1 MDIKPLVD
9 IDGYETP
16 VVVTSEDDL
25 PNCTF
30 DFYASF
36 SFHKTPKQAIGIL
49 RRTWKNESIKD
60 IARVHV
66 VETDSGKWFAQ
77 LENVKD
83 FSFWKQSH

>member
-1 MDIKPLVD
+1 MGIKPLVD
-9 IDGYETP
+9 INGYETP
-16 VVVTSEDDL
+16 VVVTSEDEL

-66 VETDSGKWFAQ
+66 VETESGEWFAQ
-77 LENVKD
+77 LETIFDIK
-83 FSFWKQSH
+83 

>member
-1 MDIKPLVD
+1 MEIKPLVD
-9 IDGYETP
+9 INGYETP

-30 DFYASF
+30 DFYGSF
-36 SFHKTPKQAIGIL
+36 SLHKTPKQAIGIL

-66 VETDSGKWFAQ
+66 VETDRGTWYAEIESMRDRVA
-77 LENVKD
+77 V
-83 FSFWKQSH
+83 